1 MLEHPQRFVR
11 NIPDS
16 SASSSSSSSQQYPH
30 LVPHGHPPQLPQH
43 QNLNLNQNQNYQY
56 RPQVPVP
63 VPGSPA
69 HHQRHASLSQ
79 QQQQLHHRTLST
91 ASSCSAQH
99 KSVTFGQPALDCG
112 NGSGGANGSG
122 CYSNTGTQPMAGN
135 MKHGKSQE
143 DVCYVVAKYDYAA
156 QGAQE
161 LDLRKN
167 ERYLLLDDSKH
178 WWRVQNS
185 RNQSGYVPSNYVKKE
200 KPSLFDSIKK
210 KVKKGSGSK
219 TLPNCSPSRQI
230 ESPTMS
236 RRLPPDPAEAI
247 GSAIVKYNY
256 QAQQPDELSLT
267 KGTRILILEKS
278 NDGWW
283 RGQSG
288 NSVGWFPSNYTTEDC
303 DNDGEIHTYAMAEN
317 VLDIVVALYSFTS
330 NNDQELSFEKG
341 DRLEIVD
348 RPASDPDWYKARNNQ
363 GAVGLV
369 PRNYL
374 QELNDYLATPY
385 RNTSAAGNGNGGSN
399 GGAGGGGG
407 GGSDSMERRNDGN
420 KPSSQSSGQPIERP
434 NLAGKSWYYGA
445 ITRSQCDTV
454 LNGHG
459 HDGDFLIR
467 DSETNMGDYS
477 VSLKAPGRNKHFR
490 VHVEQNMYCI
500 GQRKFHSLDQL
511 VDHYQRAPIY
521 TNKQGEKLYLV
532 RSLPKANGT

>member
-1 MLEHPQRFVR
+1 MLEYPQRFAR
-11 NIPDS
+11 NIPNS
-16 SASSSSSSSQQYPH
+16 NSSS
-30 LVPHGHPPQLPQH
+30 GNTATTAPQLPQH
-43 QNLNLNQNQNYQY
+43 QNYQSYQNSY
-56 RPQVPVP
+56 RQVA
-63 VPGSPA
+63 PGSPA
-69 HHQRHASLSQ
+69 HHQRQSSLSQ
-79 QQQQLHHRTLST
+79 QQQQSLQHHRTLST

-99 KSVTFGQPALDCG
+99 KSVTFGHSQPPSSAPIDYS
-112 NGSGGANGSG
+112 NGSSSG
-122 CYSNTGTQPMAGN
+122 NSSCSAAGNVGPQSMAGN

-236 RRLPPDPAEAI
+236 RRLPPDPSEAI

-363 GAVGLV
+363 GQVGLV

-385 RNTSAAGNGNGGSN
+385 RNTSAGNGNAGTN
-399 GGAGGGGG
+399 GGNSGGNAG
-407 GGSDSMERRNDGN
+407 DSMERRNEGNN
-420 KPSSQSSGQPIERP
+420 KPSQPSQPIERP

-532 RSLPKANGT
+532 RPLPKANGT

>member
-1 MLEHPQRFVR
+1 MLEYPQRFAR
-11 NIPDS
+11 NIPNS
-16 SASSSSSSSQQYPH
+16 SGNA
-30 LVPHGHPPQLPQH
+30 PPQLPQH
-43 QNLNLNQNQNYQY
+43 QNYQSC
-56 RPQVPVP
+56 RQLAPN
-63 VPGSPA
+63 SPA
-69 HHQRHASLSQ
+69 HHQRHSSLSQ
-79 QQQQLHHRTLST
+79 QQQQLQQQLQQQQQQQQQLSLQHHRTLST

-99 KSVTFGQPALDCG
+99 KSVTFGQPA
-112 NGSGGANGSG
+112 SSG
-122 CYSNTGTQPMAGN
+122 CPVPIDYSNGGSSSGNSSCSNAGPQSMAGN

-247 GSAIVKYNY
+247 GTAIVKYNY

-288 NSVGWFPSNYTTEDC
+288 NAVGWFPSNYTTEDC

-363 GAVGLV
+363 GQVGLV

-385 RNTSAAGNGNGGSN
+385 RNTSGNAGNGNATGSN
-399 GGAGGGGG
+399 GANTTGNGG
-407 GGSDSMERRNDGN
+407 DSMERRNDCNN
-420 KPSSQSSGQPIERP
+420 KPTQPSQPIERP

-532 RSLPKANGT
+532 RPLPKANGT

>member
-1 MLEHPQRFVR
+1 
-11 NIPDS
+11 
-16 SASSSSSSSQQYPH
+16 
-30 LVPHGHPPQLPQH
+30 
-43 QNLNLNQNQNYQY
+43 
-56 RPQVPVP
+56 
-63 VPGSPA
+63 
-69 HHQRHASLSQ
+69 
-79 QQQQLHHRTLST
+79 
-91 ASSCSAQH
+91 
-99 KSVTFGQPALDCG
+99 
-112 NGSGGANGSG
+112 
-122 CYSNTGTQPMAGN
+122 
-135 MKHGKSQE
+135 
-143 DVCYVVAKYDYAA
+143 
-156 QGAQE
+156 
-161 LDLRKN
+161 
-167 ERYLLLDDSKH
+167 
-178 WWRVQNS
+178 
-185 RNQSGYVPSNYVKKE
+185 
-200 KPSLFDSIKK
+200 
-210 KVKKGSGSK
+210 
-219 TLPNCSPSRQI
+219 
-230 ESPTMS
+230 MS

-247 GSAIVKYNY
+247 GTAIVKYNY

-363 GAVGLV
+363 GQVGLV

-385 RNTSAAGNGNGGSN
+385 RNTSGNAGNGNATGSN
-399 GGAGGGGG
+399 GANATGNGAGGGGG
-407 GGSDSMERRNDGN
+407 GGDSMERRNDCNN
-420 KPSSQSSGQPIERP
+420 KQTQPSQPIERP

-511 VDHYQRAPIY
+511 VEHYQRAPIY

>member
-16 SASSSSSSSQQYPH
+16 SASSSSSSSHHQY
-30 LVPHGHPPQLPQH
+30 PPQLPQH
-43 QNLNLNQNQNYQY
+43 QNLNQNQIYQY

-69 HHQRHASLSQ
+69 HHQRHSSLS
-79 QQQQLHHRTLST
+79 QQQLHHRTLST
-91 ASSCSAQH
+91 ASTCSAQH

-112 NGSGGANGSG
+112 NGSGSGNSSSGSAAG
-122 CYSNTGTQPMAGN
+122 NAGTQPMAGN

-210 KVKKGSGSK
+210 KVKKGSSGSK
-219 TLPNCSPSRQI
+219 TLPNCSPSRQV

-236 RRLPPDPAEAI
+236 RRLPPDPADAI
-247 GSAIVKYNY
+247 GTAVVKYNY

-363 GAVGLV
+363 GQVGLV

-385 RNTSAAGNGNGGSN
+385 RNTSAGGSAGNGNGGASN
-399 GGAGGGGG
+399 NGAGGGG
-407 GGSDSMERRNDGN
+407 GGSDSMERRNEGN
-420 KPSSQSSGQPIERP
+420 NKTSTQSSSGQPIERP